1 MSELPAQFVTDRRSP
16 LRKVLDASRGG
27 RAVEIIEF
35 DGCDN
40 RFRGVPLALRALT
53 TDEEMKLRAAAA
65 KWCTEGAGFDLSYLL
80 DTNEGR
86 ATVEFEA
93 KVRTIALSLCEP
105 APPHREIAADADELR
120 ALLYADEVA
129 ALFELYIDFV
139 TKRSPIS
146 AAKSA
151 EEVASLVDSLGKGT
165 TPLQRLST
173 FDAVTLRTI
182 VRELVARWTRLTNSP
197 SLPTPPST
205 DTESESPDF
214 SG

>member
-1 MSELPAQFVTDRRSP
+1 MSELPAQFITDKRSP

-35 DGCDN
+35 DGCDA

-53 TDEEMKLRAAAA
+53 TDEELKLRAAAA
-65 KWCTEGAGFDLSYLL
+65 KWCSEAAGFDASYLL

-93 KVRTIALSLCEP
+93 KVQTIALALCEP
-105 APPHREIAADADELR
+105 AAPHAPVAASADELR
-120 ALLYADEVA
+120 ALLFADEVA
-129 ALFELYIDFV
+129 ALFEMYVDFV

-146 AAKSA
+146 TAKSA

-182 VRELVARWTRLTNSP
+182 VRELVARWTRLTSSP

-205 DTESESPDF
+205 DTENDSPEA

>member
-1 MSELPAQFVTDRRSP
+1 MSELPAQFITDRRSP
-16 LRKVLDASRGG
+16 LRKVLDASRNG
-27 RAVEIIEF
+27 RAIEIIEF
-35 DGCDN
+35 DGCDK

-53 TDEEMKLRAAAA
+53 TDEELKLRAVAA
-65 KWCTEGAGFDLSYLL
+65 KWCIEAGFGESFLL
-80 DTNEGR
+80 DTPEGR
-86 ATVEFEA
+86 GTMEFEA
-93 KVRTIALSLCEP
+93 KVQTIALALCEP
-105 APPHREIAADADELR
+105 APPHAPVAASADELR
-120 ALLYADEVA
+120 GLLFADEVA

-173 FDAVTLRTI
+173 FDAVTLRSI
-182 VRELVARWTRLTNSP
+182 VRELVARWTRLTSSP
-197 SLPTPPST
+197 SSPTPPST
-205 DTESESPDF
+205 DTENDSPEA